1 MLTLKELRDMGLEKG
16 RLGNAIRR
24 ARTEKNISQER
35 LAEMLD
41 ITPTHLKHL
50 ESEHRRPSVEVLFR
64 LAEILRFSIDD
75 LIFEEREKT
84 KEYRKAEM
92 LLSECDRKELLI
104 AADVIKALIAHRE
117 EEDADLQNSI

>member
-1 MLTLKELRDMGLEKG
+1 MLTLKELKGMGLEKG

-24 ARTEKNISQER
+24 ARIERNISQER

-50 ESEHRRPSVEVLFR
+50 ESEHRHPSVEVLFR

-84 KEYRKAEM
+84 EEYKKAE
-92 LLSECDRKELLI
+92 LLLGECGRRELLI
-104 AADVIKALIAHRE
+104 AADMIKALIAHRE
-117 EEDADLQNSI
+117 EEDDNLCG